1 VEEAA
6 LLVDVEHLHRLEH
19 LGELAGG
26 NVGIDVEQLAVFGL
40 GERGQD
46 RERAGP
52 DRSLD
57 RRLVDADNLADEAVL
72 VLVEVLGRED
82 ARRDGPSPGAELLES
97 GDELEV
103 LLEEDALRCG
113 KEGSV
118 STSRATSV
126 MSERQLER
134 TRAILS
140 VLASAMRDVR
150 KRAMISFGSADNDH
164 APVSFRKAA
173 HQ

>member
-113 KEGSV
+113 KGGQCEHLPSNKRHVGETTGAYASD
-118 STSRATSV
+118 
-126 MSERQLER
+126 LER
-134 TRAILS
+134 LGVCDEGRQEA
-140 VLASAMRDVR
+140 
-150 KRAMISFGSADNDH
+150 GNDQL
-164 APVSFRKAA
+164 RLR
-173 HQ
+173 